1 MSWARIKAALNST
14 LGTANFKPLNKI
26 IEDGFQKVSEIQA
39 NIKEIAITTLEKLK
53 SGENEYSVKNAV
65 VAQSAD
71 VVTKYAFEKIYE
83 GKDEP
88 VDGIRTIRLKGRYG
102 LFLVMHSEEHYI
114 PIKAMRT
121 TFLYVPNIST
131 TSDTEDGIINSS
143 DGDIAYSYETDSIY
157 HKYTDRRIYMIYRL
171 NVKVTEVQNGS

>member
-39 NIKEIAITTLEKLK
+39 NIKEIAITTLKKLE

-71 VVTKYAFEKIYE
+71 IVTQYAFEKIFESSYGVRE
-83 GKDEP
+83 IVLNGKQ
-88 VDGIRTIRLKGRYG
+88 G
-102 LFLVMHSEEHYI
+102 LYLIMHSDDRYD
-114 PIKAMRT
+114 PITPLNT
-121 TFLYVPNIST
+121 TFLYVPDAETLQKII
-131 TSDTEDGIINSS
+131 DYDGVIISS
-143 DGDIAYSYETDSIY
+143 DRDIAYSYESGKIY
-157 HKYTDRRIYMIYRL
+157 HKYTDRRIYMLYRL
-171 NVKVTEVQNGS
+171 NVKVTEV

>member
-39 NIKEIAITTLEKLK
+39 NIKEIAITTLEKLE

-71 VVTKYAFEKIYE
+71 IVTQYAFEKIFE
-83 GKDEP
+83 SSIGVRGIALNGKQ
-88 VDGIRTIRLKGRYG
+88 G
-102 LFLVMHSEEHYI
+102 LYLIMHSDDRYE
-114 PIKAMRT
+114 PITPLKT
-121 TFLYVPNIST
+121 TFLYVPDAE
-131 TSDTEDGIINSS
+131 TSQKIIDDDGRIISS
-143 DGDIAYSYETDSIY
+143 DGDITYSYESGKIY
-157 HKYTDRRIYMIYRL
+157 HQYTDRRIYMIYRL
-171 NVKVTEVQNGS
+171 NVKVTEV

>member
-1 MSWARIKAALNST
+1 MIWAKIKAALNST
-14 LGTANFKPLNKI
+14 LGTKDFKPLDKI
-26 IEDGFQKVSEIQA
+26 IDDGFKQVSEMQDVIRETA
-39 NIKEIAITTLEKLK
+39 DTTLEKLE

-102 LFLVMHSEEHYI
+102 LFLVMHSEERYI
-114 PIKAMRT
+114 PIKEMKT

-171 NVKVTEVQNGS
+171 NVKVTEV

>member
-39 NIKEIAITTLEKLK
+39 NIKEIAITTLEKLE

-71 VVTKYAFEKIYE
+71 IVTQYAFEKIFE
-83 GKDEP
+83 SSNGVRE
-88 VDGIRTIRLKGRYG
+88 IALKEKQG
-102 LFLVMHSEEHYI
+102 LYLIMHSAERYI
-114 PIKAMRT
+114 PTSHLNT
-121 TFLYVPNIST
+121 TFLYVPDAETLQKII
-131 TSDTEDGIINSS
+131 DDDGTINSS
-143 DGDIAYSYETDSIY
+143 DDEIAYSYESGKIY
-157 HKYTDRRIYMIYRL
+157 HQYIDRRIYMIYRL
-171 NVKVTEVQNGS
+171 NVKVTEV